1 MVAIGLR
8 ELKARLS
15 EYVSR
20 ARDGETIIVTLH
32 NKPIAQLTPLEPPDP
47 VVEELRAL
55 AARGV
60 VEWSGGKPRGF
71 PPGDGPK
78 LRGGLSASDAVI
90 RERNER

>member
-20 ARDGETIIVTLH
+20 ARDGETIIVTLR
-32 NKPIAQLTPLEPPDP
+32 NKPVAQLVPLESMDP
-47 VVEELRAL
+47 AIEELRAL

-60 VEWSGGKPRGF
+60 IEWSGSKPLGF
-71 PPGDGPK
+71 PPGEGPK
-78 LRGGLSASDAVI
+78 LREGMTASEAVI
-90 RERNER
+90 EERNER